1 MYMDDVVFKRRVN
14 RAVAKSDSGALK
26 MVVNL
31 GFLVLSFFLF
41 YNIFRSIQIT
51 GAKLEILNRAEK
63 EVDSL
68 RVENIRLILEKDTV
82 QSPDYIETEARNR
95 LNYSKDGEILFII
108 PDSVLELAKE
118 ELEVII
124 SGEKGEVEEKEIWKQ
139 WCDFFLF
146 GV

>member
-139 WCDFFLF
+139 WYDFFLF

>member
-124 SGEKGEVEEKEIWKQ
+124 SGEKGGVEEKEIWKQ
-139 WCDFFLF
+139 WYDFFLF